1 MNGWQKINSQVN
13 TITIIKAINIIKE
26 SNISL
31 MERRIVFQV
40 DFFLFQNR
48 MKGFHGSV
56 IKRTALFTVRKSEAH
71 PLSSRNILRRSIL
84 ASTVAVKNNI
94 IGIVLILPWI
104 CQCRNNK
111 RTIHFSSITVTD
123 DFSCTDIQ
131 NASKISPAMLYGVD
145 ICNIWKPYLIRFL
158 SGKILIDQIFK
169 FRMFILLIAVIL
181 EFSDSYRSD
190 TKLFHK
196 SWNTIYT

>member
-1 MNGWQKINSQVN
+1 MNGWQIINSRVN
-13 TITIIKAINIIKE
+13 AIKIIKAINIIKE
-26 SNISL
+26 SDISL
-31 MERRIVFQV
+31 IERRIVFEV

-48 MKGFHGSV
+48 MEGFHGSV

-94 IGIVLILPWI
+94 IWIVLILPWI

-181 EFSDSYRSD
+181 EF
-190 TKLFHK
+190 F
-196 SWNTIYT
+196 W